1 MLLYFYIYLLFFKTE
16 PAAPETEIAAL
27 VSVQSAP
34 ATKMAALVSVQSAP
48 VLHRGKKDARH
59 VDAEFG
65 FVDWAFFSTKFS
77 PIFLFEKGGT
87 LETTL
92 VSASF
97 LARKGGL
104 VAPLR
109 PPWCIGRA
117 HQKSRPAR

>member
-1 MLLYFYIYLLFFKTE
+1 MLRSRARLGALAE
-16 PAAPETEIAAL
+16 P
-27 VSVQSAP
+27 
-34 ATKMAALVSVQSAP
+34 
-48 VLHRGKKDARH
+48 RKKIFARH

-65 FVDWAFFSTKFS
+65 FVDWAFFSKFS
-77 PIFLFEKGGT
+77 QLFLFEKGGA

-117 HQKSRPAR
+117 HKKNIRSAR